1 MSRFSKV
8 RPSGAWRAAVAL
20 TGIVAFGC
28 VAEAL
33 AFDEPVHGVTIGT
46 PGKEASD
53 EAKPA
58 SAPVRAREREEV
70 PPQPKVPTPKPPRS
84 LFRCWQHG
92 QIIFEGR
99 GYGPLPTSQ
108 VAADLKPADPASGRV
123 QVLDMYDGMCI
134 LELPK

>member
-1 MSRFSKV
+1 M
-8 RPSGAWRAAVAL
+8 RPGGAWRAAVAL
-20 TGIVAFGC
+20 VGVVAIGC
-28 VAEAL
+28 AAGAR

-46 PGKEASD
+46 PGKDASD
-53 EAKPA
+53 DAKAAGGPM
-58 SAPVRAREREEV
+58 RAREREEGL
-70 PPQPKVPTPKPPRS
+70 PQPKVPAPKPPRS

-108 VAADLKPADPASGRV
+108 VAADLKPADPASGRI
-123 QVLDMYDGMCI
+123 QVLDMYEGMCI